1 MIMEVNRMKKIV
13 FSKLWKYDAYYKV
26 KNVHL
31 QDKWFGKVCM
41 NQEWGNCERSFQRLK
56 AFSTSTPQEKGW
68 SFLINRIKQAII
80 K

>member
-1 MIMEVNRMKKIV
+1 
-13 FSKLWKYDAYYKV
+13 
-26 KNVHL
+26 
-31 QDKWFGKVCM
+31 M